1 MELKRNILDIKG
13 IKVGQAENPTAK
25 TGVSVVLA
33 EDGAICGVD
42 VRGAGPGTR
51 ETDLLNPI
59 NTVEKVHAVVLSG
72 GSAFGLEAASG
83 VMNWL
88 EKRGIGFD
96 VGVTSVPIVPSAV
109 LFDLEYGDAFVRPDK
124 KMGMQACENASDSV
138 LLEGDYGAGCGATVG
153 KLRGM
158 AHCTNCGIGSWSEET
173 PNGIRVAALIA
184 VNAIGDVYE
193 NGSIIALQHQ
203 TFLLNPPDILHIDK
217 KTLVTSYKLLAH
229 SFFQI
234 GEFIAADFFFL
245 VKMDECLVASA
256 FQVADLIQIKHLFM
270 VAAHDHH
277 AFVFNIF
284 LAFSDYIKKLFQYDR
299 IDRLCEISDQ
309 LYRFQKNMLGIF
321 RRIFCHI
328 NDLEIRVFLIQFICT
343 FNSLRMFFL
352 SRKFTIFFMTDIHE
366 QHIRQFFFLKYFF

>member
-124 KMGMQACENASDSV
+124 EMGMQACENASDSV
-138 LLEGDYGAGCGATVG
+138 LLEGDYGAGCGARSASCAAWRIAQTAASAHG
-153 KLRGM
+153 ARKRKRDSRGSAGCRSM
-158 AHCTNCGIGSWSEET
+158 PSGMFTKTAASSQAQGQMT
-173 PNGIRVAALIA
+173 AALPLRRRAFCRWHPIFPSA
-184 VNAIGDVYE
+184 AK
-193 NGSIIALQHQ
+193 
-203 TFLLNPPDILHIDK
+203 TPP
-217 KTLVTSYKLLAH
+217 
-229 SFFQI
+229 
-234 GEFIAADFFFL
+234 
-245 VKMDECLVASA
+245 SA
-256 FQVADLIQIKHLFM
+256 
-270 VAAHDHH
+270 
-277 AFVFNIF
+277 
-284 LAFSDYIKKLFQYDR
+284 
-299 IDRLCEISDQ
+299 
-309 LYRFQKNMLGIF
+309 
-321 RRIFCHI
+321 
-328 NDLEIRVFLIQFICT
+328 
-343 FNSLRMFFL
+343 
-352 SRKFTIFFMTDIHE
+352 
-366 QHIRQFFFLKYFF
+366 